1 MRTAARFATLLLFSI
16 EHGALQAAEEP
27 AQPSHASD
35 DYFLYVSNE
44 RSDDMTVID
53 GATRQVVRTLAVG
66 KRPRGIHVSPDGKSV
81 FVAVSGSPRMGPGA
95 DTERGRKPTADKTAD
110 GIAQVDPASN
120 RVIQKV
126 FVGSDPEQFALSPDG
141 RSVFVSNEDE
151 SSASCWDLA
160 TGKQIFQTRVSEEP
174 EGVAFLPQHN
184 EVYITCEE
192 KGELYVL
199 RADTGAEIARLKV
212 PPRPRSIAFSP
223 DGSRAYVASELGR
236 AVTVVDTTRHEIADE
251 IKVPGEKVL
260 PMGVVASADGQQLF
274 VSGGH
279 GNCVVVIDRASKGL
293 ETIPVGQRPWGL
305 VLSPDGALLYSAN
318 GLSNDVSVIDL
329 HARKEISRIAVGQGP
344 WGVAI
349 GPKIQAIARP

>member
-16 EHGALQAAEEP
+16 VHGALQAAEEP

-95 DTERGRKPTADKTAD
+95 DAERGRKPAADKTAD
-110 GIAQVDPASN
+110 GIARVDLASS
-120 RVIQKV
+120 RVSQKV

-141 RSVFVSNEDE
+141 RSAFVSNEDE

-160 TGKQIFQTRVSEEP
+160 TGKQLFQARVSEEP
-174 EGVAFLPQHN
+174 EGVAFLRQHN
-184 EVYITCEE
+184 EVYVTCEE
-192 KGELYVL
+192 KGELFVL
-199 RADTGAEIARLKV
+199 AADTGAEIARLKV
-212 PPRPRSIAFSP
+212 PPRPRGIAFSP

-236 AVTVVDTTRHEIADE
+236 AVTTIDTGRHQVTDE
-251 IKVPGEKVL
+251 VKVPGEMVL
-260 PMGVVASADGQQLF
+260 PMGVVVSPDGQQLL
-274 VSGGH
+274 VSAGH
-279 GNCVVVIDRASKGL
+279 GNCVLVIDRATK
-293 ETIPVGQRPWGL
+293 EIQTIPVGQRPWGIA
-305 VLSPDGALLYSAN
+305 LSPDGTLLYSAN
-318 GLSNDVSVIDL
+318 GLSNDVSVVDL
-329 HARKEISRIAVGQGP
+329 RAKKEVARIAVGQGP
-344 WGVAI
+344 WGIAI
-349 GPKIQAIARP
+349 GPKIQAIAPP